1 MSKPQSKTEPQ
12 WTRVGKGIYK
22 TKNKGGTVRYQVRV
36 ADATNSANK
45 VKLTVDSLDE
55 AQRRVREA
63 ARIRKDGKNVKDVW
77 DAEKGPGGKRRKRVP
92 IETFFEDYLKDCK
105 ARKDIG
111 DKKLPSKGGPGSG
124 LRSTKSYRSR
134 CRVLARYLE
143 KLEVGHLDD
152 LTPEKF
158 VALRDEMAHETGY
171 AEKTQA
177 SLLGH
182 LMVIIKTRKKHE
194 FPPGFPDEHS
204 RVKAVPP
211 AEPLTPPDDPSK
223 WGGHEFDAFPA
234 LPLLDAFR
242 LAEDLAPPRRLV
254 VYLTALMG
262 LRPGEIFG
270 LQLGEISYS
279 ADRVWLNI
287 KTSRG
292 DKQKNY
298 VKTKHSNRILPVP
311 PVLQDALVG
320 YCTEFHDWDPLSSSK
335 PDKPDALLIVG
346 PYGVPEAPQTC
357 GGAIRGALKRL
368 GMTKEQLGG
377 TVTLQHLR
385 RTCLSY
391 IQNAQDL
398 TPDAIEAVNPDEDGP
413 DGLKDYGTTERRFI
427 LLGMRVSPKSAS
439 KYAGHSEQ
447 GESPDRE
454 AAPVTLAH
462 YNRRVLKGD
471 PLSNVADWIS
481 LIVKLE
487 KRDELSAAGEEPD
500 WSIPVAT
507 KEPFLTDGDDGWVAY
522 HRFADE
528 NGLTSKQI
536 EVQIEKPIWLQKV
549 IRGAVPSRLVLALD
563 HQPASGPRLRL
574 AMRLEHL
581 EMLCTYLATVRPG
594 DLCSR
599 LGFEKPCYRAG
610 DFTKYM
616 VNAGLLTP
624 AESPYSSP
632 EDRFHPEEVERAY
645 QALVV
650 KPFLEQLR
658 RGGAQPPATLGRE
671 LKDEPIFRSRWGGV
685 LPPDKRREQVER
697 CLEGLKVEG
706 LVEKIRNGSW
716 KITDQGRTHLDDPN
730 IDQAL
735 QDAADQVAVDA
746 QAAADA
752 VEGIS
757 NE

>member
-63 ARIRKDGKNVKDVW
+63 ARIRKEGKNVKGVW

-182 LMVIIKTRKKHE
+182 LMVMIKTRKKHE

-320 YCTEFHDWDPLSSSK
+320 YCTEFHDWDPLSGSNPPEK
-335 PDKPDALLIVG
+335 DALLILG
-346 PYGVPEAPQTC
+346 LYGVPEATQTC

-368 GMTKEQLGG
+368 DMTKEDLGG
-377 TVTLQHLR
+377 AVTLQHLR

-391 IQNAQDL
+391 IQNASEL
-398 TPDAIEAVNPDEDGP
+398 TSYMLEEFNPDEDGP
-413 DGLKDYGTTERRFI
+413 DVLEDYGTTQLSFTR
-427 LLGMRVSPKSAS
+427 LGMRVTPKSAS

-447 GESPDRE
+447 GESPDRV
-454 AAPVTLAH
+454 AVRTTSVH
-462 YNRRVLKGD
+462 YNRRVLKTD
-471 PLSNVADWIS
+471 PVRDTSDWLS
-481 LIVKLE
+481 LMVKLE
-487 KRDELSAAGEEPD
+487 KRAELIEAGEEPD
-500 WSIPVAT
+500 WSIPVAK
-507 KEPFLTDGDDGWVAY
+507 KEQFLTDGDEGWVSY
-522 HRFADE
+522 LRFADE
-528 NGLTSKQI
+528 NDLSRRQI
-536 EVQIEKPIWLQKV
+536 ENAKDGKTVWLQTVLGGPVPTRKV
-549 IRGAVPSRLVLALD
+549 VLSLNHQLGVSSPSRTA
-563 HQPASGPRLRL
+563 LRL
-574 AMRLEHL
+574 EDL
-581 EMLCTYLATVRPG
+581 EMLRTYLTTFRPN
-594 DLCSR
+594 DLCGR
-599 LGFEKPCYRAG
+599 LGFSDHDSRVGSVTEYLVAQ
-610 DFTKYM
+610 
-616 VNAGLLTP
+616 GLVTP
-624 AESPYSSP
+624 AEQPYSIL
-632 EDRFHPEEVERAY
+632 EHRFHPEEVDRAHE
-645 QALVV
+645 ALVV
-650 KPFLEQLR
+650 QPFLEQLLK
-658 RGGAQPPATLGRE
+658 GGAQPPRTLG
-671 LKDEPIFRSRWGGV
+671 LKLIDEPIFRTRYGDGE
-685 LPPDKRREQVER
+685 RRPAQRKEQVER
-697 CLEGLKVEG
+697 CLESLKADG
-706 LVEKIRNGSW
+706 LVEVLRNGSW
-716 KITDQGRTHLDDPN
+716 KITDQGKAHLKGD
-730 IDQAL
+730 
-735 QDAADQVAVDA
+735 
-746 QAAADA
+746 
-752 VEGIS
+752 S

>member
-1 MSKPQSKTEPQ
+1 MARPE
-12 WTRVGKGIYK
+12 WVRVEKGIYK
-22 TKNKGGTVRYQVRV
+22 TRNKDGRVRYQVRV
-36 ADATNSANK
+36 APETNSRK
-45 VKLTVDSLDE
+45 EVKRTVDSLAD
-55 AQRRVREA
+55 AQMLVREA
-63 ARIRKDGKNVKDVW
+63 ARIRKEGKNVRDAW
-77 DAEKGPGGKRRKRVP
+77 DAEVGRDGKRRVRVTF
-92 IETFFEDYLKDCK
+92 EEFFEEYLADCD
-105 ARKDIG
+105 RRVGIG
-111 DKKLPSKGGPGSG
+111 NKKLPSKGGSGTG
-124 LRSTKSYRSR
+124 LRPNTVKSYKSR
-134 CRVLARYLE
+134 CRIMAQYL
-143 KLEVGHLDD
+143 KGLSVGYLDE
-152 LTPEKF
+152 LTAEKF
-158 VALRDEMAHETGY
+158 EELRDAMVEDRK
-171 AEKTQA
+171 AESTQQEIL
-177 SLLGH
+177 SH
-182 LMVIIKTRKKHE
+182 LIVMIKARKQHE
-194 FPPGFPDEHS
+194 FPDGFPHDHS
-204 RVKAVPP
+204 KVKAVPP
-211 AEPLTPPDDPSK
+211 ADPLTEPDDPDK
-223 WGGHEFDAFPA
+223 WGGTEFEKFPA
-234 LPLLDAFR
+234 LPLLDVFR
-242 LAEDLAPPRRLV
+242 LAEALEPPRRLI
-254 VYLTALMG
+254 VYLAALMG

-270 LQLGEISYS
+270 LRLGAISCEE
-279 ADRVWLNI
+279 DRVWLNI
-287 KTSRG
+287 KHTISG
-292 DKQKNY
+292 DGDFQDWA
-298 VKTKHSNRILPVP
+298 KTRNSYRKLPVP
-311 PVLQDALVG
+311 AVLQDALVG

-413 DGLKDYGTTERRFI
+413 DGLKDYGTTERGFI

-454 AAPVTLAH
+454 AAPVTLVH

-500 WSIPVAT
+500 WSVPVAT
-507 KEPFLTDGDDGWVAY
+507 KELLLTDGDDGWVAY

-528 NGLTSKQI
+528 NGLPRRTIENQI
-536 EVQIEKPIWLQKV
+536 NKLSWLREVL
-549 IRGAVPSRLVLALD
+549 GGDVPTRLVLALD
-563 HQPASGPRLRL
+563 HQSARGPRLRL

-746 QAAADA
+746 QAA
-752 VEGIS
+752 VSIRGG
-757 NE
+757 

>member
-1 MSKPQSKTEPQ
+1 MSKPQWK
-12 WTRVGKGIYK
+12 RVEKGIYRTISK
-22 TKNKGGTVRYQVRV
+22 DCRVRYQVRV
-36 ADATNSANK
+36 APETNSRK
-45 VKLTVDSLDE
+45 EVKRTADSLAD
-55 AQRRVREA
+55 AQMLVREA
-63 ARIRKDGKNVKDVW
+63 ARIRKEGKNVRDAW
-77 DAEKGPGGKRRKRVP
+77 DAEVGRDGKRRVRVTF
-92 IETFFEDYLKDCK
+92 EEFFEEYLADCD
-105 ARKDIG
+105 RRVGIG
-111 DKKLPSKGGPGSG
+111 NKKLPSKGGSGTG
-124 LRSTKSYRSR
+124 LRPNTVKSYKSR
-134 CRVLARYLE
+134 CRIMAQYL
-143 KLEVGHLDD
+143 KGLSVGYLDE
-152 LTPEKF
+152 LTAEKF
-158 VALRDEMAHETGY
+158 EELRDAMVEDRK
-171 AEKTQA
+171 AESTQQEIL
-177 SLLGH
+177 SH
-182 LMVIIKTRKKHE
+182 LTVMIKARKQHE
-194 FPPGFPDEHS
+194 FPDGFPHDHS
-204 RVKAVPP
+204 KVKAVPP
-211 AEPLTPPDDPSK
+211 ADPLTEPDDPDK
-223 WGGHEFDAFPA
+223 WDGTEFEKFPA
-234 LPLLDAFR
+234 LPLLDVFR
-242 LAEDLAPPRRLV
+242 LAEALEPPRRLA
-254 VYLTALMG
+254 VYLAALMG

-270 LQLGEISYS
+270 LCLGAISCKE
-279 ADRVWLNI
+279 DRVWLNI
-287 KTSRG
+287 KHTISG
-292 DKQKNY
+292 GGLLQDW
-298 VKTKHSNRILPVP
+298 VKTRNSYRKLPVP
-311 PVLQDALVG
+311 AVLQDALVG

-413 DGLKDYGTTERRFI
+413 DGLKDYGTTERGFT

-581 EMLCTYLATVRPG
+581 EMLRTHLANVGPS
-594 DLCSR
+594 DLCKR
-599 LGFEKPCYRAG
+599 LGFGERELRNGPVTDYMIEQALIVPAG
-610 DFTKYM
+610 H
-616 VNAGLLTP
+616 
-624 AESPYSSP
+624 PYSSLGP
-632 EDRFHPEEVERAY
+632 HFHAEEADRAY

-658 RGGAQPPATLGRE
+658 RGGAQPAATLG
-671 LKDEPIFRSRWGGV
+671 LKLKALPIFRTRSGDGERHRA
-685 LPPDKRREQVER
+685 KRKEQVER
-697 CLEGLKVEG
+697 CLEGLKVDG
-706 LVEKIRNGSW
+706 LVEKRRNGSW
-716 KITDQGRTHLDDPN
+716 KITDQGRAHLDDPD